1 VHYEDANTNPYLNDF
16 YYDMER
22 WSFNLQIY
30 FLNSRFQQL
39 IQIHSGDKSVIQDR
53 TIYEDAYIFA
63 PNLHE
68 MGLMNARDYE
78 NYFTLFQIMMSTIK
92 PPDLMIYI
100 KASIPTLVNHIQ
112 SRGREY
118 EGNMSLDY
126 LKKLNFRYDQW
137 IEKYDQSPLL
147 IVDADK
153 LDFINRPED
162 MGTIFEMVGSQ
173 TGGLFLP

>member
-1 VHYEDANTNPYLNDF
+1 
-16 YYDMER
+16 
-22 WSFNLQIY
+22 
-30 FLNSRFQQL
+30 
-39 IQIHSGDKSVIQDR
+39 
-53 TIYEDAYIFA
+53 
-63 PNLHE
+63 
-68 MGLMNARDYE
+68 
-78 NYFTLFQIMMSTIK
+78 MMSTIK